1 MFVNVSISIYIYE
14 ILRNPA
20 ADRIILSFQLN
31 SSLKIGAN
39 HTSNF
44 LTFQYSQTCT
54 KYIATDYFT
63 YLLGKIMLNT

>member
-31 SSLKIGAN
+31 SSLKIGATQ
-39 HTSNF
+39 TSYF
-44 LTFQYSQTCT
+44 LTFQYLQTCT
-54 KYIATDYFT
+54 K
-63 YLLGKIMLNT
+63 